1 MKKALKLTLA
11 VLGCAAILAGC
22 KEKTTTKETT
32 VVTTA
37 KPTTATT
44 TTEKKTTAQTTT
56 EQQTLSYN
64 FVIYEKDSD
73 NEDLT
78 NNTVVATYT
87 MSFTDGTKTVTD
99 TLIKDGDK
107 YYFVQGGTDYITI
120 TSSGM
125 IEKGYFKDYSEC
137 ASNTEIDISWSY
149 CAVNGAMASKGINET
164 TLTGLTAYGLVIN
177 GWK

>member
-1 MKKALKLTLA
+1 MKKGLKITLA
-11 VLGCAAILAGC
+11 FLGCAAILAGC
-22 KEKTTTKETT
+22 KDKTTTTKETT
-32 VVTTA
+32 QATTV
-37 KPTTATT
+37 KPTTVAPT
-44 TTEKKTTAQTTT
+44 TTAQTTT

-73 NEDLT
+73 NDDLT
-78 NNTVVATYT
+78 NNTIVVSYT
-87 MSFTDGTKTVTD
+87 ISYTDATKTVPD